1 MLALIGLMM
10 SPVSYTLALVLGPL
24 PQSLLHQASA
34 HPVRCAFT
42 MPDGR
47 LRKAAPMKLY
57 NWQMKRPKPQHD
69 EDHIAAGAS
78 DGDARKQDHDA
89 APFAGSALGIIAGE
103 VAGGVVGGPLGA
115 IVGGVLGAVAGG
127 VAGEEA
133 TRIAEPPEEPEA
145 DTSLAPKE

>member
-1 MLALIGLMM
+1 
-10 SPVSYTLALVLGPL
+10 
-24 PQSLLHQASA
+24 
-34 HPVRCAFT
+34 
-42 MPDGR
+42 MPDGH
-47 LRKAAPMKLY
+47 LRKAVPLELY
-57 NWQMKRPKPQHD
+57 NWRMERPKPKRVA
-69 EDHIAAGAS
+69 DHIAAGAS
-78 DGDARKQDHDA
+78 DGDANKQDHIA
-89 APFAGSALGIIAGE
+89 APFTGGALGIVAGE

>member
-1 MLALIGLMM
+1 
-10 SPVSYTLALVLGPL
+10 
-24 PQSLLHQASA
+24 
-34 HPVRCAFT
+34 
-42 MPDGR
+42 
-47 LRKAAPMKLY
+47 
-57 NWQMKRPKPQHD
+57 MKRSKPQRD

-78 DGDARKQDHDA
+78 DGDVKKQDHDA
-89 APFAGSALGIIAGE
+89 APFAGSALGIVAGE